1 LPLACGWCHQPPQ
14 GTRTPESLVMSGVH
28 RVGAGLTPTPP
39 TPPGVRVR
47 TGRFA

>member
-1 LPLACGWCHQPPQ
+1 MTNRGL
-14 GTRTPESLVMSGVH
+14 LVWASSIAEVWLLFGLGAGD
-28 RVGAGLTPTPP
+28 RVGAGLTPAPP